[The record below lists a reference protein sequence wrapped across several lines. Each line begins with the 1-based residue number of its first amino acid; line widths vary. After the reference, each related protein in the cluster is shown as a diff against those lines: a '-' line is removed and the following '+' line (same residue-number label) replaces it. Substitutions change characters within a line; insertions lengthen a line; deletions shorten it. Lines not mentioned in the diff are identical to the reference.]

1 MREIIHYER
10 CKKEFLK
17 KVEPDK
23 DKIISILKVSKA
35 RVKSIQQIKKD
46 RETSSI
52 IAVMYYETIRE
63 LLTALLLKNGL
74 KSGNHECLISFFK
87 ETYPEYEY
95 ESFTVHQLKNI
106 RNRINYDGIFVEPSY
121 LEQNE
126 PEFRHS
132 IDVLEGLIRR

>member
-74 KSGNHECLISFFK
+74 KSGNHDSKPCKCL
-87 ETYPEYEY
+87 
-95 ESFTVHQLKNI
+95 TVFIRTSNLSKCNDTQNKNHA
-106 RNRINYDGIFVEPSY
+106 G
-121 LEQNE
+121 
-126 PEFRHS
+126 H
-132 IDVLEGLIRR
+132 